1 MRFMGLLTMP
11 VMVLFLASCVV
22 PEPETPMTPL
32 EIQALQSREY
42 DSTKEIVFPSIVSV
56 FQDLGYTITN
66 ADIRTGLI
74 SAESA
79 AESDFTSKLLLD
91 KTSVSQTK
99 ATAFVEQIGSRT
111 RARLNFVEINR
122 TSSSQGQTD
131 RQDMP
136 ITDAKIYEN
145 AFDKIDNA
153 IFVRSAN

>member
-22 PEPETPMTPL
+22 PEPKTPMTPL

-74 SAESA
+74 AAESA

>member
-79 AESDFTSKLLLD
+79 AESDLTSKLLLD